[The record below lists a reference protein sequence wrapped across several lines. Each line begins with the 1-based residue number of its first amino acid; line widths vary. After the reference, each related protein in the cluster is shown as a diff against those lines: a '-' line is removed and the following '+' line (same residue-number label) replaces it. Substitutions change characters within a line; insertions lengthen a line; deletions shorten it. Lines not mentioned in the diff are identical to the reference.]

1 MFLIIKLESVLSC
14 PSGDIT
20 VIIPLFVLIGIEV
33 ITILVSDAVNATL
46 VTPILTVVTLA
57 RLVPVIVIFVG
68 VFMQYSVGP
77 KFVIMGINW
86 ISSFSIEVPNA
97 LIEKTKAYKN
107 LIKFEIT
114 EFSV

>member
-1 MFLIIKLESVLSC
+1 M
-14 PSGDIT
+14 
-20 VIIPLFVLIGIEV
+20 
-33 ITILVSDAVNATL
+33 
-46 VTPILTVVTLA
+46 TPILTVVTLA
-57 RLVPVIVIFVG
+57 RWVPVIVIFVG

-107 LIKFEIT
+107 LNKFEIT

>member
-1 MFLIIKLESVLSC
+1 M
-14 PSGDIT
+14 
-20 VIIPLFVLIGIEV
+20 
-33 ITILVSDAVNATL
+33 ITILVFETTL
-46 VTPILTVVTLA
+46 NETFVPPILTVVTLA

-68 VFMQYSVGP
+68 VFMQYSVGLKP
-77 KFVIMGINW
+77 VIIGVNW